1 MENPEN
7 EPAAEQQPSR
17 RLIPTWRTSV
27 WGSAWTSVVG
37 TAMVAGLVGTGL
49 MWVSVGRY
57 ESYGISLFCLSPFI
71 CSFVAVII
79 NQWRNPAAARDIWP
93 VTRAVVG
100 VLAVLA
106 SMGALILSRGEGLI
120 CVVMA
125 LPFALVMALFGV
137 LLGSVV
143 IDLGGGRRPAPL
155 LSVVVLLYP
164 AIQHYEAANPA
175 PAVAQQVTTSIT
187 VNAPPAV
194 VWRALMQPTSYPAA
208 SGWFRAGVVYP
219 TRTAFALDSA
229 TGQRTLVCHYSQGL
243 ARLPI
248 VGWEPE
254 RRLTFAVPPPDMPAP
269 MRELSPYPDIHAPHL
284 HGYFQVDSGTFRLRP
299 LPGGRTQLEGRTT
312 YRHSIGPQFYW
323 HLWSNYLL
331 DAMHEQVL
339 LTLRDRAEALVA
351 ATAHNGSAPAPRI
364 LAGADLEPA
373 EPSAAVYLAPTFRE

>member
-1 MENPEN
+1 MENSEN
-7 EPAAEQQPSR
+7 QPPAKEQRNR
-17 RLIPTWRTSV
+17 RPVPTWRTSA

-37 TAMVAGLVGTGL
+37 TAMVAGFVGAGL
-49 MWVSVGRY
+49 MWVSVGSY

-79 NQWRNPAAARDIWP
+79 NQWRNPAAGRDMWP
-93 VTRAVVG
+93 VVRAVVG
-100 VLAVLA
+100 VLAVVT
-106 SMGALILSRGEGLI
+106 SMALLILSRGEGLI

-143 IDLGGGRRPAPL
+143 IDLGGGRRPVPL
-155 LSVVVLLYP
+155 LSVVLLLYP
-164 AIQHYEAANPA
+164 AIQHYEAASPA
-175 PAVAQQVTTSIT
+175 PAVAQLVTTTVT
-187 VNAPPAV
+187 VNAAPAA
-194 VWRALMQPTSYPAA
+194 VWRALMQPTNYPAA

-243 ARLPI
+243 ARLP
-248 VGWEPE
+248 VVDWEPE
-254 RRLTFAVPPPDMPAP
+254 RRLTFAVPPPAMPAP

-299 LPGGRTQLEGRTT
+299 LPGGRTLLEARTI

-323 HLWSNYLL
+323 HWWSNYLL
-331 DAMHEQVL
+331 NAMHEQVL
-339 LTLRDRAEALVA
+339 TTLGHRAESL
-351 ATAHNGSAPAPRI
+351 SAINRTSTPAP
-364 LAGADLEPA
+364 LATVELSS
-373 EPSAAVYLAPTFRE
+373 SAAGTSATVYSTPNFHE